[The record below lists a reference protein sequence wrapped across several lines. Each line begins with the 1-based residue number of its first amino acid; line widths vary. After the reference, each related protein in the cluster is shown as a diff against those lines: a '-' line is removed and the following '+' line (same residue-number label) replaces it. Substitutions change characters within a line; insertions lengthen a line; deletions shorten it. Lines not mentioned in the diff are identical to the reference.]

1 MPLLS
6 MLRKKK
12 TMKMIRLENVIDTR
26 TGKTHSVAIVP
37 ANEEKEEVS
46 EDKE

>member
-1 MPLLS
+1 
-6 MLRKKK
+6 
-12 TMKMIRLENVIDTR
+12 MKMIRLENVVDTR
-26 TGKTHSVAIVP
+26 TGKTHSVAIVPENKVRFFVP